1 MKLEKNGF
9 IKDLQR
15 WNRAY
20 IDYLNTVG
28 KQLNTIK
35 QYSRII
41 EEFIE
46 YSREYQDDMS
56 MSEIN
61 TLYITSFLSYMEN
74 KALKQHKIKLKGNGL
89 SNSTKITYIKS
100 LKAFFGFISDNNDN
114 LFIYDNI
121 FKKIKI
127 KNKSSFHEN
136 LRYLDNEEIGKLL
149 FVLIEKINKTKKD
162 NSSKYNAY
170 RDSLLVKLMLFAGLR
185 ISEALNVK
193 MSDFIEID
201 GKNTYRIRIVAKGGK
216 IQFAYIKKDNIDEE
230 LSYFTNIA
238 NLKDNDLIMITR
250 SGKLLK
256 RENAFVIINSLY
268 KKAGI
273 FKKGVHILRH
283 SFAMSL
289 VRKRVD
295 SIVIQKAMRHSNIA
309 TTMIY
314 AKAEE
319 GDVIDA
325 IK

>member
-9 IKDLQR
+9 ISDLQR
-15 WNRAY
+15 WHKVY
-20 IDYLNTVG
+20 IDYLSTTG
-28 KQLNTIK
+28 KQYNTIK
-35 QYSRII
+35 QYNRII

-74 KALKQHKIKLKGNGL
+74 KALKANKNKLKGNGL
-89 SNSTKITYIKS
+89 SNSAKITYINS
-100 LKAFFGFISDNNDN
+100 LKAFFSFVSDNNDD
-114 LFIYDNI
+114 LYDYENI

-127 KNKSSFHEN
+127 KNKSSRDEN
-136 LRYLDNEEIGKLL
+136 LRYLDDEEIKKLL
-149 FVLIEKINKTKKD
+149 STLMEKIENAKKG
-162 NSSKYNAY
+162 SRYNAY
-170 RDSLLVKLMLFAGLR
+170 RDSLLVKLMLLAGLR
-185 ISEALNVK
+185 VSETLNVK
-193 MSDFIEID
+193 LGDFTEIE
-201 GKNTYRIRIVAKGGK
+201 GKNAYRIKIVGKGGRV
-216 IQFAYIKKDNIDEE
+216 QFAYIKKDEVDKE

-238 NLKDNDLIMITR
+238 NLKDDELIMITR
-250 SGKLLK
+250 NKKPLK
-256 RENAFVIINSLY
+256 RENAFIIVNGLY

-289 VRKRVD
+289 VRKKVD

-309 TTMIY
+309 TTMVY

-319 GDVIDA
+319 GDVLNA
-325 IK
+325 I